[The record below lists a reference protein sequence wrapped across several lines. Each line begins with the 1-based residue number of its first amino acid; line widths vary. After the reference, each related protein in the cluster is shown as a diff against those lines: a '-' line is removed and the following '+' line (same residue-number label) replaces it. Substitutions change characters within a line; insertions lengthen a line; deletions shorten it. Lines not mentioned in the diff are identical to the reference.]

1 MAKKAKKGGAAGQQS
16 KKKHAKEVKR
26 KGKPST
32 RPSRVQAPAPPAKPR
47 FGWLPA
53 TEGIEGLAARVGIH
67 YYEAACNAAD
77 HAGAAPNLLPSVV
90 MIPSRVAALGT
101 PALLARLAALGVV
114 TDHDAFLATI
124 GAEVSAVE
132 LANDVWIP
140 HLAASTTVH
149 DRDFVRLAAC
159 ELWRRFRPEMPSTE
173 GLLDLL
179 HRGFDHARRDDD
191 PRAVEIWL
199 DFWTQLRKILPP
211 EARTLKAVDGFF
223 GKDFKSFD
231 DWIEVLLSAA
241 ESAGESHPALARR
254 TATLIQEVRAL
265 LSEETE
271 QYQIMLLEDHA
282 GLLFRTGRPEEGEQL
297 LRDVIAREPANT
309 DAYFSLAGLLAPDT
323 SDDRGKIASAL
334 ALLEEAA
341 TKGVKPGDR
350 WGLDSRIA
358 ELRERLEEPDG
369 DGDDAE

>member
-1 MAKKAKKGGAAGQQS
+1 MGLEREREMAKKAKKGSAAGQRS
-16 KKKHAKEVKR
+16 KKKHANEVKR
-26 KGKPST
+26 KDKPST
-32 RPSRVQAPAPPAKPR
+32 RPSRFLAPEPPAKPR

-53 TEGIEGLAARVGIH
+53 AEGIEGLAARVGIH

-77 HAGAAPNLLPSVV
+77 HAGATPNLLPSVV

-114 TDHDAFLATI
+114 TDQDAFLATI
-124 GAEVSAVE
+124 GAEVSAVK

-159 ELWRRFRPEMPSTE
+159 ELWKRLRPETPSTE

-191 PRAVEIWL
+191 PAAVEIWL
-199 DFWTQLRKILPP
+199 DFWTQLRKLLPP

-231 DWIEVLLSAA
+231 DWIELLLSSA
-241 ESAGESHPALARR
+241 ESAETFCFMILPILNFTAARAGMAKRLPGWLGLRPPRGLVRR
-254 TATLIQEVRAL
+254 TSSTPKLRSSTL
-265 LSEETE
+265 S
-271 QYQIMLLEDHA
+271 
-282 GLLFRTGRPEEGEQL
+282 F
-297 LRDVIAREPANT
+297 
-309 DAYFSLAGLLAPDT
+309 F
-323 SDDRGKIASAL
+323 ASAS
-334 ALLEEAA
+334 
-341 TKGVKPGDR
+341 V
-350 WGLDSRIA
+350 I
-358 ELRERLEEPDG
+358 
-369 DGDDAE
+369 